1 MNVEEKLCEFWEA
14 RRSLQPNTRTFRPFH
29 GWQRGAGKHLVFLFR
44 VKAPEILKIIAEV
57 QADLCGDEAFVPFPS
72 EYLHITV
79 KVWGFLEDK
88 KDAAD
93 DILPKEPERAIP
105 HLRENVATVKAFET
119 ELGRVNVFPSVVFAE
134 VKDGGGFA
142 ELNRKVLEIPGVE
155 ARWSDHPNYIPHL
168 AIGTFREGTDV
179 EPLMKMLETRRKSAF
194 GKITVGNIELVI
206 AHWRDSKFPIF
217 EPLCQVELQP

>member
-93 DILPKEPERAIP
+93 DILPKELERAIP

-142 ELNRKVLEIPGVE
+142 ELNRNTGRRSQVVGPPELHSAP
-155 ARWSDHPNYIPHL
+155 RDRHL
-168 AIGTFREGTDV
+168 PRRDGRGTFDED
-179 EPLMKMLETRRKSAF
+179 
-194 GKITVGNIELVI
+194 VGNASEKRLRKNHSRQHR
-206 AHWRDSKFPIF
+206 ACDCA
-217 EPLCQVELQP
+217 LA